1 MKKTKTWSVVPVLFA
16 PIFLLVSQSIPAKAP
31 SAGVRPS
38 DSQAI
43 SSKPP
48 EHTPKPVLI
57 PLDVVV
63 PIAPTAF
70 QADGKWHLVYE
81 LHVAN
86 LQKCDCALTRIEVLA
101 SDSAPKSLAA
111 FAANDLEGMMV
122 HPGQEV
128 AGKSKIS
135 PGAFAVVYMWVTLDK
150 LENVPASIQHRISMK
165 IGDYPEEISF
175 VGVPVPVNKRPAV
188 VIAPPLRGED
198 WLAGNGPSNTSIH
211 RRAFLPIDGRAY
223 VSQRFAIDWVQLYPN
238 GKTYQGDPSDNKN
251 YRAYGA
257 EIHAVADGIVTEVKD
272 GIPQNTPGAKSL
284 AVPITLETIGGNH
297 VITDIGNGLFAFYAH
312 MQPGSVR
319 VKLGDKVRRGQ
330 VLGLLGNTGNSS
342 EPHLHFH
349 ICNANSELGSEGLP
363 YAFPSYEVQ
372 GKGWTW
378 KSSESHDKPVKHE
391 MEIPLE
397 NEVVR
402 FPAER

>member
-1 MKKTKTWSVVPVLFA
+1 MKSKWWSVVLALFA
-16 PIFLLVSQSIPAKAP
+16 LAFLFASPSNWVETRSGTQAGQSKTDASP
-31 SAGVRPS
+31 
-38 DSQAI
+38 
-43 SSKPP
+43 SKPP

-63 PIAPTAF
+63 PIAPAAF

-81 LHVAN
+81 FHVTN
-86 LQKCDCALTRIEVLA
+86 VQKWDCTLTGIEVLTPDPA
-101 SDSAPKSLAA
+101 RKSLAS
-111 FAANDLEGMMV
+111 FIGSDLERMMA

-128 AGKSKIS
+128 AEKSKIS
-135 PGAFAVVYMWVTLDK
+135 PGTFTVVYMWVTLDK
-150 LENVPASIQHRISMK
+150 LEDVPASIQHRIAMK

-175 VGVPVPVNKRPAV
+175 VGVPVPVGKKPVV
-188 VIAPPLRGED
+188 VIAPPLMGEN
-198 WLAGNGPSNTSIH
+198 WLAGNGPSNTSQH
-211 RRAFLPIDGRAY
+211 RRAFIPVDGRAY
-223 VSQRFAIDWVQLYPN
+223 ISRRFAIDWVQLYPN

-257 EIHAVADGIVTEVKD
+257 EIHAVADGIVTDIKD

-284 AVPITLETIGGNH
+284 AVTITRETVGGNH
-297 VITDIGNGLFAFYAH
+297 VIVDIGNGLFAFYAH
-312 MQPGSVR
+312 MQPGSLR

-342 EPHLHFH
+342 EPHLHFQ

-378 KSSESHDKPVKHE
+378 KSSESHNNPVKHE

-397 NEVVR
+397 DEVVR
-402 FPAER
+402 FPAAP